1 MDFMRKS
8 LFSKKSVHD
17 LLEDVSHDT
26 HGLKRSLGA
35 TSLVAMG
42 VGAIIGAGIFVLVGP
57 AAAKFAGPGIVIS
70 YIIAAFL
77 GLLAALCYA
86 EFSSLIPVSGSAYT
100 YAYVSIG
107 EFPAWLIGLALTL
120 EYVCAF
126 SSVAVG
132 WSGYF
137 VSLMNDIGINIPQY
151 LDKSPLI
158 YDHGWVLTH
167 AIVNLPAVIIVGLIG
182 FLVAIGIQ
190 TASFINNILVFIK
203 LTIISLLIIICFAFI
218 DLKNWHPFI
227 PPNTG
232 TFGEFGVSGILRG
245 VGVVFFSFLG
255 FDAVATLAQE
265 ARNPRKDLP
274 IGMLGSLGV
283 STLAFIG
290 VALILTGVVHYSQ
303 LDVPNSVAIV
313 VNHLGP
319 KFMWF
324 RYLVNIS
331 VIASLSSVILVMLLA
346 QTRIFYAM
354 ACDGLLPPGFAKIH
368 QKYRTPFLNTI
379 VVTIIGMIIVGFF
392 PIDVIAQAAVMG
404 ALFVFGMVC
413 LGILILRYTQPK
425 LDRPFKTPL
434 FPWVP
439 ILGTLAVLGQMF
451 LMPLVIWLQLLI
463 WMFLGCIVYFA
474 YGRHNSKI
482 RNS

>member
-1 MDFMRKS
+1 MRKG

-17 LLEDVSHDT
+17 LLDDVSHET

-35 TSLVAMG
+35 TSLIAMG
-42 VGAIIGAGIFVLVGP
+42 VGAIIGAGIFVLIGP
-57 AAAKFAGPGIVIS
+57 AAAKYAGPSIVIS

-100 YAYVSIG
+100 YAYVSMG

-120 EYVCAF
+120 EYICAF

-137 VSLMNDIGINIPQY
+137 VSLMHDIGINIPQI

-158 YDHGWVLTH
+158 YDHGWTLTH
-167 AIVNLPAVIIVGLIG
+167 SIVNLPAVFIVGLVG

-203 LTIISLLIIICFAFI
+203 ITIIVLIIIICAAFI
-218 DLKNWHPFI
+218 NVQNWHPFI

-232 TFGEFGVSGILRG
+232 SFGEFGLSGIFSG

-274 IGMLGSLGV
+274 IGMLGSLGI

-313 VNHLGP
+313 INSLGP

-324 RYLVNIS
+324 RYLVNLS
-331 VIASLSSVILVMLLA
+331 VIASLSSVVLVMLLA

-354 ACDGLLPPGFAKIH
+354 AHDGLLPKSFAKVH
-368 QKYRTPFLNTI
+368 QKYRTPFFNTI
-379 VVTIIGMIIVGFF
+379 VVTIIGMLIVGFF

-404 ALFVFGMVC
+404 AYFVFGMVC
-413 LGILILRYTQPK
+413 LGILILRYTHPR
-425 LDRPFKTPL
+425 LERPFKTPL
-434 FPWVP
+434 FPWIPLV
-439 ILGTLAVLGQMF
+439 GATAVIGQMF
-451 LMPLVIWLQLLI
+451 LMPLVIWLQLIVWMSFGCLI
-463 WMFLGCIVYFA
+463 YFFH
-474 YGRHNSKI
+474 GRHNSKI
-482 RNS
+482 RNC